1 MSITPST
8 VPHRLV
14 HQLYQLTKE
23 NISMIFLEII
33 GFIVLI
39 LDLVVAKLV
48 KGKEQSIDPKIE
60 FCRQKLILLLDSNL
74 ISLEKMPNRLRGLL
88 EKYYAIFLQFFYKI
102 FGTFVENVWNIFGKY
117 STKTAP

>member
-8 VPHRLV
+8 VPHRLA

-23 NISMIFLEII
+23 NISRIFLEII

-39 LDLVVAKLV
+39 LNLVRAELV
-48 KGKEQSIDPKIE
+48 KGKERLIDPKIE
-60 FCRQKLILLLDSNL
+60 FCRQKM